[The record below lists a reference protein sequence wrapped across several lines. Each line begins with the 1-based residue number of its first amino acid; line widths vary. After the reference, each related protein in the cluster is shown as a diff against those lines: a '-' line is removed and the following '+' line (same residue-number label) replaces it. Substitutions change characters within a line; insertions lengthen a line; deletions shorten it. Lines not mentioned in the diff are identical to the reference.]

1 MKQID
6 RIASCLEEFENNSH
20 TSLKSLMTNMKCSE
34 TTGDLI
40 VPLGVTEN
48 EEIVFKDF
56 SKIPHI
62 LISGTTGSGKTTFIQ
77 SLISAITL
85 QYSHEKVKFLIF
97 DSKMVDYGIFN
108 SSANLLVPV
117 IINQG
122 KVAGAL
128 GWLNSEVN
136 HRIKMKQEGCSLNEE
151 PEIFLII
158 DDYSDLSNNESVIN
172 ELFNLLKTGR
182 LVKIHCIIS
191 TSTPTAK
198 IISTELK
205 ENIPCRI
212 AFKTVSKTASRMIL
226 DENGAETL
234 KIPGEIIFKGQNQN
248 IKCQCLYVK
257 ENEISAILKALN
269 KKDPEI
275 DSLGKMAQEL
285 FSGEKNNSYEKS
297 LIDAIEKNN
306 YIEKNT
312 ALNKNISDEDPMLN
326 DAIKVVIKNGMAS
339 TSILQRNLK
348 LGYARAARL
357 IDIMEER
364 GIVGPYEGSKPR
376 EVLITKEQFASKNRT
391 VNTAIEKDE
400 IVLKPFPLI
409 ESLGASIQINNH
421 KIIITKPI
429 TVNGISGRKT
439 YTFSGNMLQQLIYKK
454 AGILRK
460 GHITFVVVAEN
471 MVIRENGIVKE
482 KISVNTPSVPVT
494 INFNK
499 NNDPIFY
506 KLISQVS
513 KDVNIK
519 IDLG

>member
-1 MKQID
+1 
-6 RIASCLEEFENNSH
+6 
-20 TSLKSLMTNMKCSE
+20 
-34 TTGDLI
+34 
-40 VPLGVTEN
+40 
-48 EEIVFKDF
+48 
-56 SKIPHI
+56 
-62 LISGTTGSGKTTFIQ
+62 
-77 SLISAITL
+77 
-85 QYSHEKVKFLIF
+85 
-97 DSKMVDYGIFN
+97 
-108 SSANLLVPV
+108 
-117 IINQG
+117 
-122 KVAGAL
+122 
-128 GWLNSEVN
+128 
-136 HRIKMKQEGCSLNEE
+136 
-151 PEIFLII
+151 
-158 DDYSDLSNNESVIN
+158 
-172 ELFNLLKTGR
+172 
-182 LVKIHCIIS
+182 
-191 TSTPTAK
+191 
-198 IISTELK
+198 
-205 ENIPCRI
+205 
-212 AFKTVSKTASRMIL
+212 
-226 DENGAETL
+226 
-234 KIPGEIIFKGQNQN
+234 
-248 IKCQCLYVK
+248 
-257 ENEISAILKALN
+257 
-269 KKDPEI
+269 
-275 DSLGKMAQEL
+275 
-285 FSGEKNNSYEKS
+285 
-297 LIDAIEKNN
+297 
-306 YIEKNT
+306 
-312 ALNKNISDEDPMLN
+312 MLN